1 MLIST
6 IGYEGSEISDFV
18 SVLKYSGVEAL
29 VDIRDLPSSRKP
41 GFSKNSLSASVSK
54 VGIDYIHVRPLGDPR
69 EGRLAARA
77 GNMIKFRKI
86 FCEHIRSPEGKVALN
101 FVANLAK
108 NKKICL
114 MCFER
119 DHKLCHR
126 NIVVEEL
133 LKIRSLQVSHIGVP
147 KGFSLKA
154 A

>member
-1 MLIST
+1 MFIST

-54 VGIDYIHVRPLGDPR
+54 AGIDYIHVRPLGDPR

-86 FCEHIRSPEGKVALN
+86 FCEHISSPEGKMALN

-126 NIVVEEL
+126 DIVVEEL